1 MYTKEELIRYCIN
14 AQRSFYGRPTFFIN
28 LLKTSLR
35 NNDMT
40 YVQSYLSII
49 LSSFRNSFLK
59 IIIMSFFRNIK
70 REYIVLFLCAY
81 ELRKLKTLRRSL
93 NKYLTC

>member
-1 MYTKEELIRYCIN
+1 MGKSVKKNILFLADKNRGLGMYTKEELIRYCMN
-14 AQRSFYGRPTFFIN
+14 AQRSFYGRPTFFVN

-49 LSSFRNSFLK
+49 FSSFREAFSLK
-59 IIIMSFFRNIK
+59 K
-70 REYIVLFLCAY
+70 
-81 ELRKLKTLRRSL
+81 
-93 NKYLTC
+93 